1 MLKKLSYKQRILI
14 NLIPITIGLIAW
26 FFNVGVPYFGDEH
39 RLKSI
44 MQNNFSG
51 NAEVI
56 YTLLEEEDE
65 HEETHYILSD
75 GVEYGYLNIYN
86 YRNGNTVRG
95 GPTRNLIRL
104 FFEDELSII
113 AVDGE
118 MGVSDETP
126 ATVIAISLD
135 ENVETLVAE
144 YHNGDI
150 IVEKELTRQND
161 KVFSGTVIIP
171 EMRLGMEH
179 WDAEL
184 YDGDFTAKG
193 YDKEGNLIRINKCQN
208 QRMEERKNVK
218 DR

>member
-1 MLKKLSYKQRILI
+1 MEVTKMLKKLSYKQRILI
-14 NLIPITIGLIAW
+14 NLIPIMIGFVAW
-26 FFNVGVPYFGDEH
+26 FFMNGVPYMSKEH
-39 RLKSI
+39 RLESI

-51 NAEVI
+51 DAQVI

-86 YRNGNTVRG
+86 YRAGNTSRF
-95 GPTRNLIRL
+95 GPTRNVISLY
-104 FFEDELSII
+104 FEDEMSII
-113 AVDGE
+113 SVDGE
-118 MGVSDETP
+118 MGTQGITP
-126 ATVIAISLD
+126 ATVIAICLD

-144 YHNGDI
+144 YHNGDV

-161 KVFSGTVIIP
+161 KVFSGTVVIP

-184 YDGDFTAKG
+184 YNGDFTAKG
-193 YDKEGNLIRINKCQN
+193 YDKDGNLIRINKCQN
-208 QRMEERKNVK
+208 QRMEER
-218 DR
+218 

>member
-14 NLIPITIGLIAW
+14 NLIPIMIGFVAW
-26 FFNVGVPYFGDEH
+26 FFMNGVPYMSKEH
-39 RLKSI
+39 RLESV

-51 NAEVI
+51 NAQVI

-75 GVEYGYLNIYN
+75 GKEYGYLNIYN
-86 YRNGNTVRG
+86 YRAGNTSRF
-95 GPTRNLIRL
+95 GPTRNAITL

-118 MGVSDETP
+118 SRVDGITP
-126 ATVIAISLD
+126 ATVIAICLD

-144 YHNGDI
+144 YHNGDV

-161 KVFSGTVIIP
+161 KVFSGTVVIP

-193 YDKEGNLIRINKCQN
+193 YDKDGNLIRINKCQN
-208 QRMEERKNVK
+208 QRMEER
-218 DR
+218 

>member
-14 NLIPITIGLIAW
+14 NLIPIMIGFVAW
-26 FFNVGVPYFGDEH
+26 FFMNGVPYMSKEH
-39 RLKSI
+39 RLESV
-44 MQNNFSG
+44 MQRSFSG
-51 NAEVI
+51 DAQVI
-56 YTLLEEEDE
+56 YTLLEEEDK

-75 GVEYGYLNIYN
+75 GKEYGYLNIYN

-113 AVDGE
+113 SVDGE
-118 MGVSDETP
+118 MGTQGITP
-126 ATVIAISLD
+126 AKVIAICLD

-144 YHNGDI
+144 YHNGDV
-150 IVEKELTRQND
+150 IVEKNLERQND
-161 KVFSGTVIIP
+161 KVFSGTVVIP

-193 YDKEGNLIRINKCQN
+193 YDKDGNLIRINKCQN
-208 QRMEERKNVK
+208 QRMEER
-218 DR
+218 

>member
-26 FFNVGVPYFGDEH
+26 FFNVGVPYMSKEH
-39 RLKSI
+39 RLESV
-44 MQNNFSG
+44 MQRGFSG
-51 NAEVI
+51 DAKVI

-75 GVEYGYLNIYN
+75 GKEYGYLNIYN

-95 GPTRNLIRL
+95 GPTRNVISLY
-104 FFEDELSII
+104 FEDELTII
-113 AVDGE
+113 SVDGE
-118 MGVSDETP
+118 MGTQGITP
-126 ATVIAISLD
+126 ATVIAICLD

-144 YHNGDI
+144 YHNGKV
-150 IVEKELTRQND
+150 IVEKTLERQND
-161 KVFSGTVIIP
+161 KVFSGTVVIP

-193 YDKEGNLIRINKCQN
+193 YDKDGNLIRINKCQN
-208 QRMEERKNVK
+208 QRMEER
-218 DR
+218 

>member
-1 MLKKLSYKQRILI
+1 MLKKLSYKQRILL
-14 NLIPITIGLIAW
+14 NLIPIAIGFILW
-26 FFNVGVPYFGDEH
+26 FFNVGVPYFSDEH

-65 HEETHYILSD
+65 HEETHYILTD

-113 AVDGE
+113 SVDGE

-126 ATVIAISLD
+126 ATVIAVCLD

-184 YDGDFTAKG
+184 YNGDFTAKG